1 MSLLR
6 PESCLRARTSVILT
20 VAPAKRQP
28 TRTSVE
34 VQRSALRGLGALAP
48 LPGARRALALSGRR
62 RGRGLVV
69 PRLEELRPL
78 LVRHLPHREGAVV
91 DLLLHPVELAL
102 PPGLLTLSLGLRGH
116 ASKVPGP
123 CGAEARPAA
132 VGRPD
137 GSRDAAQRRRSARSS
152 PGSSSREKR
161 A

>member
-6 PESCLRARTSVILT
+6 PESCLRARTPVILT

-91 DLLLHPVELAL
+91 DLLLHPIELGL

-116 ASKVPGP
+116 ASKAPGRTLGKARAP
-123 CGAEARPAA
+123 GAGQIATAL
-132 VGRPD
+132 G
-137 GSRDAAQRRRSARSS
+137 
-152 PGSSSREKR
+152 
-161 A
+161 